1 MMSDS
6 LITAAVVLLVTTGAR
21 DDTRTLGPGVSVD
34 CGKLK
39 NGEGE
44 GEDVEVG
51 GYDLAVLLGETEV

>member
-1 MMSDS
+1 M
-6 LITAAVVLLVTTGAR
+6 VTTGAR

-39 NGEGE
+39 SGEGE
-44 GEDVEVG
+44 GEEVEVG